1 MLGMSLGKF
10 LVLVLVIL
18 VVWNL
23 FKWFGRRGAQA
34 TRART
39 ERPDARSVGEDLI
52 ACPACGTYATRGLTT
67 CPSGRDDCP
76 LRAR

>member
-1 MLGMSLGKF
+1 MLGMSIGKL
-10 LVLVLVIL
+10 LVLVLVVV

-34 TRART
+34 TRARAN
-39 ERPDARSVGEDLI
+39 RADARSVGEDLI
-52 ACPACGTYATRGLTT
+52 ACPACGTYAMQGLAT

-76 LRAR
+76 LKAR